1 MAPKTL
7 LLLSILAVIF
17 MIAYAGEAARDVTM
31 HSGDAENVGHVAH
44 NKVDGI
50 EDAKYGNYPGG
61 GGYPGRG
68 GGYPGGGGPGGRNSC
83 RFGCCGRRDYNG
95 ICQRCCPHPV

>member
-31 HSGDAENVGHVAH
+31 HSGDAENVGKFFLYALSPSRINSHV
-44 NKVDGI
+44 DSEI
-50 EDAKYGNYPGG
+50 
-61 GGYPGRG
+61 
-68 GGYPGGGGPGGRNSC
+68 
-83 RFGCCGRRDYNG
+83 
-95 ICQRCCPHPV
+95 